1 MIDIKIIEKFVQGDR
16 VGFDSVYKAYSS
28 GMFSICLR
36 YLRCDDDAKEVL
48 QETFIKIYE
57 ARESFDTSRSI
68 GAWIKTIT
76 IRTALNYIKKNYKT
90 VLVEDESKF
99 DSFPK
104 MIENESNSDTSMKE
118 KLQKVLN
125 EIPDGYRL
133 VFQLFAIENLTHK
146 EIAEYLG
153 IKEGTSKSQYSK
165 AKSMIKR
172 ILENQKA
179 AS

>member
-1 MIDIKIIEKFVQGDR
+1 MIGIKIIEKFVQGDR
-16 VGFDSVYKAYSS
+16 VGFDLVYKAYSS
-28 GMFSICLR
+28 GMYSICLR

-76 IRTALNYIKKNYKT
+76 IRTALNYIKKNYKM
-90 VLVEDESKF
+90 VLIEDETQF
-99 DSFPK
+99 DAFSNPVV
-104 MIENESNSDTSMKE
+104 EEESNSMKDILKKALE
-118 KLQKVLN
+118 NL
-125 EIPDGYRL
+125 PDGYRV

-146 EIAEYLG
+146 EIADYLG

-172 ILENQKA
+172 MIENQKVT
-179 AS
+179 S